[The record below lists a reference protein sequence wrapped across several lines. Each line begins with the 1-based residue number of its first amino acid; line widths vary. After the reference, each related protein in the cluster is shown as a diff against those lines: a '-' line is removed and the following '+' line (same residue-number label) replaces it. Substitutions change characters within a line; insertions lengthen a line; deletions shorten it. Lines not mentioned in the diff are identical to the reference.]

1 MVGVD
6 VGDHHAPHVGD
17 GGAGDPQTVGQRLE
31 GVVGVP
37 AGVDEV
43 DPPVGLEG
51 VDEDVAQRVVGDGDG
66 DAPQPRPHPLD
77 RREGSGSHLVSL
89 A

>member
-6 VGDHHAPHVGD
+6 VGDHHAPHVGHRR
-17 GGAGDPQTVGQRLE
+17 AGDGQPGGQGVE
-31 GVVGVP
+31 GVLGVP
-37 AGVDEV
+37 PGVDEI
-43 DPPVGLEG
+43 DPAVGLEG